1 MDRAART
8 NSAERRKGRLV
19 IHAGGLRHTAG
30 KHTDEAGDHQ
40 PSQKARAR
48 SRVVN
53 FWGVGGP
60 MHRPQTRT
68 RRAPTVRPQ
77 NLHTANQ
84 EADRR
89 PRSGLFQT
97 KKNLC
102 VTSAKPPNFSA
113 RRKVTRGR
121 PLGGRPMR
129 GNGPNGASFRARQ
142 SSGFAILGSA
152 WEPGPRSQAAALVR
166 GRKTGDE
173 IPRSGRTGG
182 RGPTF
187 KKILSGLLTFDI
199 YVYIFIYTAAM
210 LRPEN
215 KRGPLCGI

>member
-19 IHAGGLRHTAG
+19 IHAGGLRHTAV

-48 SRVVN
+48 SRVVD

-68 RRAPTVRPQ
+68 RRAPTVRPKIY
-77 NLHTANQ
+77 TP
-84 EADRR
+84 R
-89 PRSGLFQT
+89 PQKRTGGQGRDYSKPT
-97 KKNLC
+97 KNLC
-102 VTSAKPPNFSA
+102 VTLAKPPNFSA
-113 RRKVTRGR
+113 RRKAPRGR
-121 PLGGRPMR
+121 PQGGRPMR

-142 SSGFAILGSA
+142 ASGFAILGSA
-152 WEPGPRSQAAALVR
+152 WEPRPRSQAAALVR

-173 IPRSGRTGG
+173 MPRSGRTGG

-187 KKILSGLLTFDI
+187 KKNLVGTIDF
-199 YVYIFIYTAAM
+199 
-210 LRPEN
+210 
-215 KRGPLCGI
+215 